1 MSVLRAE
8 ALEKNYGAVAA
19 VCGVSLEVHC
29 GQVAG
34 LLGPNGAGKTTCF
47 YMMAG
52 LVVPDR
58 GRLLLDDE
66 DITALPMYRRARRG
80 IGYLPQEPSV
90 FRGMSVRDNLLAILE
105 MRPNLKHRE
114 RAARADE
121 LLEIFQLT
129 ELQNTGARL
138 LSGGERRRVEIAR
151 VLALAP
157 RFLLLDEP
165 FAGIDPVAVEDI
177 KRLIKHLRGEGI
189 GVLLTDHNVREALD
203 ICDIACILAQGR
215 LLAEGSPAEIAA
227 DPRVRR
233 SYLGESF

>member
-1 MSVLRAE
+1 MNLLRAE
-8 ALEKNYGAVAA
+8 NLEKNYGAVAA
-19 VCGVSLEVHC
+19 VCDVSLEVRS
-29 GQVAG
+29 GQVTG

-52 LVVPDR
+52 LITPDR
-58 GRLLLDDE
+58 GRLFLDGS
-66 DITALPMYRRARRG
+66 DITALPLHRRARCG

-90 FRGMSVRDNLLAILE
+90 FRGMNVRDNLLAILE
-105 MRPNLKHRE
+105 ARNDLNRQGRE
-114 RAARADE
+114 ARADE
-121 LLEIFQLT
+121 LLERFQLT
-129 ELQNTGARL
+129 NLQGTRANL

-165 FAGIDPVAVEDI
+165 FAGIDPVAVGGI
-177 KRLIKHLRGEGI
+177 KELLWHLRSESI

-203 ICDIACILAQGR
+203 VCDVACILAEGR
-215 LLAEGSPAEIAA
+215 LLAEGSPEEIVA

-233 SYLGESF
+233 VYLGESF